1 MLFFM
6 RRTIFKSLDCI
17 RYSKA
22 LKDQTWEKRLYYGAY
37 GIITETSV
45 HVVAAILVVCEMF

>member
-1 MLFFM
+1 M
-6 RRTIFKSLDCI
+6 RRTIFKSLDCS
-17 RYSKA
+17 RYSEA

-45 HVVAAILVVCEMF
+45 HVAAAIPVVCEMFWR